1 MTESDDLRLRLND
14 ALATVEQLTAE
25 NRRLR
30 RKVGLDRVNVDVA
43 GGTSTPQG
51 AHAVDAAASPAAKVA
66 LFRSLFRGRDDIY
79 AAHWTSADGR
89 TGYSPV
95 LLPGVRRERGRPV
108 HSASCAAV
116 SDEVIRDHLSG
127 RRTLGIYP
135 LLPNETTWL
144 LAMDFDKATWM
155 DDVSAVGRA
164 CDELGLSAA
173 VERSRSG
180 QGAHLWLFFT
190 RPIAAALARNLGST
204 VLTRALETR
213 HQIGFGSYDR
223 LFPSQD
229 TMPKGGFGNLIAL
242 PLQGTA
248 RKSGNTVFLDRC
260 LEPHEDQWRYI
271 SAIRRVD
278 HADAERIV
286 GDAARQGRI
295 IGVRGSWSDDDE
307 GVGEPWTLLPSRRSR
322 VDLVAGPLPSTVVM
336 TVANRIFVETKDLP
350 AALLSRLRGISAFQN
365 PEFYRA
371 QRMRLPTFGKPRVID
386 CSEDFRDHLA
396 LPRGCEDAVVSLLK
410 SQRVG
415 VNSRDERLSGTAI
428 DVAFSGQLTGRQLQ
442 ALDALVRHDIGV
454 LSAPTAFGKTVVGA
468 ALIAK
473 RKTNTLVLVHRQH
486 LLDQW
491 RERLAAFLDVPL
503 QSIGQIGGGRRKP
516 TGLIDVGLLQSLT
529 SKGVVNDVV
538 GGYGHVIIDECHH
551 IPAFSFERVLGEMKS
566 RFVLGLTATPI
577 RKDGHHPIIVMQCG
591 PVRHVLDPKEEAE
604 ARPFD
609 HIVIPRRTRFVAS
622 TEDGPIL
629 IQALYAKLARDEVRT
644 TLIVDDVLAAI
655 AAGRSPL
662 VLTERTDHL
671 RDLCQQLEGH
681 GAQVIA
687 LQGGAGP
694 KARRLRAQR
703 LAGVA
708 DEEPRVLVATGRY
721 IGEGFD
727 DHRLDTLFLALPVS
741 WRGTVQQYAGRLHRL
756 HHRKRV
762 VQIYDYVDASVPML
776 ARMYERRLRG
786 YAAIGYVV
794 APDAALVLPF

>member
-1 MTESDDLRLRLND
+1 MTEADDLRVRLND
-14 ALATVEQLTAE
+14 ALATVEQLAAE

-30 RKVGLDRVNVDVA
+30 RQLGWDGVDESAVPA
-43 GGTSTPQG
+43 TPQDVPG
-51 AHAVDAAASPAAKVA
+51 VDAGASPAAKVA

-79 AAHWTSADGR
+79 AARWTSADGR
-89 TGYSPV
+89 AGYAPV
-95 LLPGVRRERGRPV
+95 LVPGVRRERGRPIDPE
-108 HSASCAAV
+108 SCAPV
-116 SDEVIRDHLSG
+116 SDEVIRHHLSG

-135 LLPNETTWL
+135 LLPDETTWL
-144 LAMDFDKATWM
+144 LVIDFDKASWM
-155 DDVSAVGRA
+155 DDVAAVARA
-164 CDELGLSAA
+164 CDELALPAA
-173 VERSRSG
+173 IERSRSG
-180 QGAHLWLFFT
+180 QGAHLWLFFSQ
-190 RPIAAALARNLGST
+190 PIAAALARNLGST
-204 VLTRALETR
+204 VLTRALESR

-229 TMPKGGFGNLIAL
+229 TMPRGGFGNLIAL

-248 RKSGNTVFLDRC
+248 RKSGNTIFLDRC
-260 LEPHEDQWRYI
+260 LEAHEDQWRYI
-271 SAIRRVD
+271 SAIQRVD
-278 HADAERIV
+278 HGTAEHIV

-307 GVGEPWTLLPSRRSR
+307 GVDEPWTLMPSRRSR
-322 VDLVAGPLPSTVVM
+322 VDVIAGPLPSAVAI
-336 TVANRIFVETKDLP
+336 TVANRIFVATKDLP
-350 AALLSRLRGISAFQN
+350 PAILSRIRGIAAFQN

-410 SQRVG
+410 SHGVG
-415 VNSRDERLSGTAI
+415 VDSRDERLPGTAI
-428 DVAFSGQLTGRQLQ
+428 DATFSGQLTGRQLQ
-442 ALDALVRHDIGV
+442 ALEALVRHDIGV

-491 RERLAAFLDVPL
+491 RERLATFLDVPL

-516 TGLIDVGLLQSLT
+516 TGLIDVGLLQSL
-529 SKGVVNDVV
+529 SFKGVVNDVV
-538 GGYGHVIIDECHH
+538 SGYGHVIIDECHH

-591 PVRHVLDPKEEAE
+591 PVRHVVDPKEQAE

-609 HIVIPRRTRFVAS
+609 HIVVPRRTRFVAS

-629 IQALYAKLARDEVRT
+629 IQALYAKLARDELRT

-655 AAGRSPL
+655 AEGRSPL

-671 RDLCQQLEGH
+671 RDLSQRLEGH

-687 LQGGAGP
+687 LQGGATP

-703 LAGVA
+703 LAEVS
-708 DEEPRVLVATGRY
+708 DEEARVLVATGRY

-727 DHRLDTLFLALPVS
+727 DQRLDTLFLALPVS

-786 YAAIGYVV
+786 YAAIGYVLTT
-794 APDAALVLPF
+794 DAALVLPF